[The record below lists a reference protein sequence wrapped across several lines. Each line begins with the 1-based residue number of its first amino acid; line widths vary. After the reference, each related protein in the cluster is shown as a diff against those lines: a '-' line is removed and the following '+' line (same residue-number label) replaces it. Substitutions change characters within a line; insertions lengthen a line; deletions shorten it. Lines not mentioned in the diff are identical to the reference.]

1 MKLLKIARRLCI
13 CIVTLSLVVVVVSV
27 AAIEQDESL
36 ELWKAVVAFGALT
49 MFMISLVSVHLIDN
63 EIEWRSRKKY

>member
-13 CIVTLSLVVVVVSV
+13 CIVTLSLVVVVSSV
-27 AAIEQDESL
+27 AAIEQAESF
-36 ELWKAVVAFGALT
+36 EIWKAIVAFGALA
-49 MFMISLVSVHLIDN
+49 MFMISLVSVHLLDN